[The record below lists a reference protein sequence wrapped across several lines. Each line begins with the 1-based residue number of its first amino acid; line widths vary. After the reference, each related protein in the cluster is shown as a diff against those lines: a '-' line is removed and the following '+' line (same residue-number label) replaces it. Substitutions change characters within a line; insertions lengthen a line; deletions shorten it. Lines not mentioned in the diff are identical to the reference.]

1 MNEILAEKIK
11 LYNELDKEIKK
22 IEEQVKNLKQ
32 QKEKL
37 GNNIY
42 HELKEKGYDKLTV
55 DGITVYPRTDVYV
68 SLPKES
74 DKSLAWLIE
83 RDYGEFIKPYINPRT
98 LTSIIKEYLN
108 EHPEELNEI
117 QKLFNYTEKE
127 RIGIR
132 RS

>member
-37 GNNIY
+37 GNDIY
-42 HELKEKGYDKLTV
+42 NELKQKGYDKITV

-83 RDYGEFIKPYINPRT
+83 RDYGEFIKPYVNPRT

-108 EHPEELNEI
+108 EHPEELEEVKN
-117 QKLFNYTEKE
+117 LFNYTEKE

>member
-83 RDYGEFIKPYINPRT
+83 RDYGEFIKPYVNPRT
-98 LTSIIKEYLN
+98 LTSIVKEYLN
-108 EHPEELNEI
+108 EHPEELEEVKN
-117 QKLFNYTEKE
+117 LFNYTEKE